1 MANYL
6 PNPGGPPSGSIPG
19 ALSGVRIYA
28 QLKPDEAALARLL
41 QLQARARE
49 PAPGTRRVSPGR
61 LHLTLIHFGKADE
74 AYSRMSGA
82 TGTGLAAFREAL
94 ADYLKATT
102 AALPDTDFHLTP
114 THLSAFGSHGS
125 TLALELRSTPAL
137 EAVHTELYAVLLE
150 FLSACGI
157 ADPAGYAAG
166 DPALCFAAQL
176 RPHISLLHGFRGFH
190 GFADGAGPRVGSAP
204 LRLQVLPVL
213 YPVSWGG

>member
-1 MANYL
+1 MANSQ
-6 PNPGGPPSGSIPG
+6 PNPG

-41 QLQARARE
+41 LLQAGARE
-49 PAPGTRRVSPGR
+49 AAPGTRLVSPDR

-74 AYSRMSGA
+74 AYSRLSA
-82 TGTGLAAFREAL
+82 VTGTGPKAYREAL
-94 ADYLKATT
+94 ADYLKDTT
-102 AALPDTDFHLTP
+102 AALPETDFQLTP
-114 THLSAFGSHGS
+114 TYLSAFGSHGS

-137 EAVHTELYAVLLE
+137 EALHAELYAVLLE

-190 GFADGAGPRVGSAP
+190 GFADDAAPRVDPAP
-204 LRLQVLPVL
+204 LRLQVTPVL
-213 YPVSWGG
+213 YRV